1 MIIFKS
7 TGFVATLLLSV
18 LVTGCGGSS
27 PAISINGDEEVQQIR
42 IIAMN
47 DFHGN
52 IEVPVPTNGGSL
64 VVKDS
69 ANPAGTTINT
79 GGAAYIATLV
89 QSLKA
94 TNPNNIVV
102 AAGDLVNASPVTSTL
117 FHQEPAIDVLNQI
130 GLEVSSVGNHEFDL
144 GQSEL
149 LRLQNGG
156 CFPGGVIG
164 TDTCI
169 NNGAFTGAKFKY
181 LAANVVDNSN
191 KTILP
196 ATYTK
201 QFGGITVGFIG
212 LTLKD
217 TPTAVLASG
226 VAGLSFLSE
235 ASTINSF
242 ASQLRSN
249 GASAVVVLIHQG
261 GQTTATTINDKSCPG
276 LTGEIVPIMNALSK
290 DVDVVVSGHT
300 HQEYVCTVNGKLLTS
315 TGFYGSALTKIDLTV
330 GKKSGVKTVTA
341 DNIPVINDTNKSLP
355 TGFTALAKDVNVDA
369 TVQLYVTKAAA
380 VKNLAVGS
388 IKADIKRVLLAGSTT
403 RDETAEGAMGDV
415 MADFMYAGVP
425 KADFAITNP
434 GGVRADLIFSTANGV
449 VTYGDLL
456 TVAPFSNDLVTV
468 DLTGAQIIRL
478 LEQQWEAANC
488 AAKTGVNG
496 CGRLLQPSAQLTY
509 AWDASK
515 PSGAAS
521 GQGAR
526 LVTDSVKI
534 NGVALDLNKT
544 YRIATVTFL
553 GQGGD
558 NFTVMQA
565 GKNYVA
571 TGYKDIDAFVAYM
584 KANPTLA
591 PPTPRI
597 TRLN

>member
-1 MIIFKS
+1 MNNLKRLGLAS
-7 TGFVATLLLSV
+7 SLLLALALSA
-18 LVTGCGGSS
+18 CGS
-27 PAISINGDEEVQQIR
+27 DTEEVQLIR

-52 IEVPVPTNGGSL
+52 IEVPLATNGGSV

-69 ANPAGTTINT
+69 ANPAGTTIKT
-79 GGAAYIATLV
+79 GGAAFIA
-89 QSLKA
+89 SLIKKLQA
-94 TNPNNIVV
+94 ENTNNIVV
-102 AAGDLVNASPVTSTL
+102 AAGDMVNASPVTSTL

-144 GQSEL
+144 GKTEL
-149 LRLQNGG
+149 MRLQNGG
-156 CFPGGVIG
+156 CFNGGVVG
-164 TDTCI
+164 TDTCL
-169 NNGAFTGAKFKY
+169 NNGTFGGAKFKY
-181 LAANVVDNSN
+181 LAANVVDSNN

-201 QFGGITVGFIG
+201 TFGGITVGFIG

-217 TPTAVLASG
+217 TPNAVLPSG
-226 VAGLSFLSE
+226 VAGLSFLPE
-235 ASTINSF
+235 ATTINTY
-242 ASQLRSN
+242 AAQLRAS

-261 GQTTATTINDKSCPG
+261 GQTTASTFNDKSCPG

-315 TGFYGSALTKIDLTV
+315 TGFYGSALTSIDLTV
-330 GKKSGVKTVTA
+330 AKSGVKSFSA
-341 DNIPVINDTNKSLP
+341 DNIPVINDTNTSLP
-355 TGFTALAKDVNVDA
+355 AGLVALAKDAIVDA
-369 TVQLYVTKAAA
+369 TVQMYVTKAAA

-388 IKADIKRVLLAGSTT
+388 ITANITRAFLNNTTT

-415 MADFMYAGVP
+415 MADFYFAGVP

-434 GGVRADLIFSTANGV
+434 GGVRSDLLFTTANGV

-468 DLTGAQIIRL
+468 DLTGAQVLRL
-478 LEQQWEAANC
+478 LEQQWETLNC
-488 AAKTGVNG
+488 AAKTGING
-496 CGRLLQPSAQLTY
+496 CGRMLQPSAQLTY
-509 AWDASK
+509 TWDANQA
-515 PSGAAS
+515 PNAAA

-526 LVTDSVKI
+526 LVAGSVKI
-534 NGVALDLNKT
+534 GGVALDVTKT
-544 YRIATVTFL
+544 YRIATNSFL

-565 GKNYVA
+565 GTNYRA
-571 TGYKDIDAFVAYM
+571 TGYKDIDAFVSYM
-584 KANPTLA
+584 KANPRLA
-591 PPTPRI
+591 PPAKRV

>member
-1 MIIFKS
+1 MIISKS
-7 TGFVATLLLSV
+7 TGFVATLLLSA

-27 PAISINGDEEVQQIR
+27 SAISINGDEEVQQIR

-144 GQSEL
+144 GKSEL

-181 LAANVVDNSN
+181 LAANVVDASN

-249 GASAVVVLIHQG
+249 GASAVV
-261 GQTTATTINDKSCPG
+261 DRKS
-276 LTGEIVPIMNALSK
+276 
-290 DVDVVVSGHT
+290 VV
-300 HQEYVCTVNGKLLTS
+300 
-315 TGFYGSALTKIDLTV
+315 
-330 GKKSGVKTVTA
+330 
-341 DNIPVINDTNKSLP
+341 
-355 TGFTALAKDVNVDA
+355 
-369 TVQLYVTKAAA
+369 
-380 VKNLAVGS
+380 
-388 IKADIKRVLLAGSTT
+388 
-403 RDETAEGAMGDV
+403 
-415 MADFMYAGVP
+415 
-425 KADFAITNP
+425 
-434 GGVRADLIFSTANGV
+434 
-449 VTYGDLL
+449 
-456 TVAPFSNDLVTV
+456 
-468 DLTGAQIIRL
+468 
-478 LEQQWEAANC
+478 
-488 AAKTGVNG
+488 
-496 CGRLLQPSAQLTY
+496 
-509 AWDASK
+509 
-515 PSGAAS
+515 
-521 GQGAR
+521 
-526 LVTDSVKI
+526 
-534 NGVALDLNKT
+534 
-544 YRIATVTFL
+544 
-553 GQGGD
+553 
-558 NFTVMQA
+558 
-565 GKNYVA
+565 
-571 TGYKDIDAFVAYM
+571 
-584 KANPTLA
+584 
-591 PPTPRI
+591 
-597 TRLN
+597 

>member
-1 MIIFKS
+1 MIIFKTPGS
-7 TGFVATLLLSV
+7 IATLLLSA

-27 PAISINGDEEVQQIR
+27 SAISVNGDEEVQQIR

-217 TPTAVLASG
+217 TPTVVLASG

-235 ASTINSF
+235 ASTINSY

-290 DVDVVVSGHT
+290 DVDVVVSGHI

-355 TGFTALAKDVNVDA
+355 AGFTALAKDAKVDA

-434 GGVRADLIFSTANGV
+434 GGVRADLIFATANGV

-509 AWDASK
+509 SWDASK

-558 NFTVMQA
+558 NFTVMQS

>member
-1 MIIFKS
+1 MIIFKTPGS
-7 TGFVATLLLSV
+7 IATLLLSA

-27 PAISINGDEEVQQIR
+27 PGISINGDEEVQQIR

-52 IEVPVPTNGGSL
+52 IEVPVPTNGGSV

-217 TPTAVLASG
+217 TPTVVLASG

-235 ASTINSF
+235 ASTINSY

-290 DVDVVVSGHT
+290 DVDVVVSGHI

-355 TGFTALAKDVNVDA
+355 AGFTALAKDAKVDA

-434 GGVRADLIFSTANGV
+434 GGVRADLIFATANGV

-509 AWDASK
+509 SWDASK

-558 NFTVMQA
+558 NFTVMQS

>member
-1 MIIFKS
+1 MIISKS
-7 TGFVATLLLSV
+7 TGFVATLLLSA

-27 PAISINGDEEVQQIR
+27 SAISINGDEEVQQIR

-181 LAANVVDNSN
+181 LAANVVDASN

-235 ASTINSF
+235 ASTINSY

-355 TGFTALAKDVNVDA
+355 TGFTALAKDAKVDA

-434 GGVRADLIFSTANGV
+434 GGVRADLIFATANGV

-468 DLTGAQIIRL
+468 DLTGAEIIRL

-558 NFTVMQA
+558 NFTVMQS

>member
-1 MIIFKS
+1 
-7 TGFVATLLLSV
+7 
-18 LVTGCGGSS
+18 
-27 PAISINGDEEVQQIR
+27 
-42 IIAMN
+42 
-47 DFHGN
+47 
-52 IEVPVPTNGGSL
+52 
-64 VVKDS
+64 
-69 ANPAGTTINT
+69 
-79 GGAAYIATLV
+79 
-89 QSLKA
+89 
-94 TNPNNIVV
+94 
-102 AAGDLVNASPVTSTL
+102 
-117 FHQEPAIDVLNQI
+117 
-130 GLEVSSVGNHEFDL
+130 
-144 GQSEL
+144 
-149 LRLQNGG
+149 
-156 CFPGGVIG
+156 
-164 TDTCI
+164 
-169 NNGAFTGAKFKY
+169 
-181 LAANVVDNSN
+181 
-191 KTILP
+191 
-196 ATYTK
+196 
-201 QFGGITVGFIG
+201 
-212 LTLKD
+212 
-217 TPTAVLASG
+217 
-226 VAGLSFLSE
+226 
-235 ASTINSF
+235 
-242 ASQLRSN
+242 
-249 GASAVVVLIHQG
+249 
-261 GQTTATTINDKSCPG
+261 
-276 LTGEIVPIMNALSK
+276 
-290 DVDVVVSGHT
+290 
-300 HQEYVCTVNGKLLTS
+300 
-315 TGFYGSALTKIDLTV
+315 
-330 GKKSGVKTVTA
+330 
-341 DNIPVINDTNKSLP
+341 
-355 TGFTALAKDVNVDA
+355 LAKDAKVDA

-434 GGVRADLIFSTANGV
+434 GGVRADLIFATANGV

-509 AWDASK
+509 SWDASK

-558 NFTVMQA
+558 NFTVMQS

>member
-1 MIIFKS
+1 MIISKS
-7 TGFVATLLLSV
+7 TGFVATLLLLA

-27 PAISINGDEEVQQIR
+27 SAISINGDEEVQQIR

-52 IEVPVPTNGGSL
+52 IEVPVPTNGGSV

-235 ASTINSF
+235 ASTINSY

-261 GQTTATTINDKSCPG
+261 GQTTATTINDKSCPS

-355 TGFTALAKDVNVDA
+355 TGFTALAKDAKVDA

-434 GGVRADLIFSTANGV
+434 GGVRADLIFATANGM

-509 AWDASK
+509 SWDASK

-558 NFTVMQA
+558 NFTVMQS

>member
-1 MIIFKS
+1 MIISKS
-7 TGFVATLLLSV
+7 TGFVATLLLSA

-27 PAISINGDEEVQQIR
+27 SAISINGDEEVQQIR

-94 TNPNNIVV
+94 TNTNNIVV

-169 NNGAFTGAKFKY
+169 NNGAVTGAKFKY

-235 ASTINSF
+235 ASTINSY

-355 TGFTALAKDVNVDA
+355 TGFTALAKDAKVDA

-434 GGVRADLIFSTANGV
+434 GGVRADLIFATANGV

-509 AWDASK
+509 SWDASK

-558 NFTVMQA
+558 NFTVMQS